1 MAKLNLTNY
10 HHARTAW
17 QTIYCKQLY
26 GDDRSLQACPEIP
39 NPKGHG
45 WELESDLD
53 QQFLTIDWMTGSPAP
68 EAVLELM
75 SCKCSTGCK
84 LPSCVCILNGLK
96 YTDICR
102 LRGCSKKTPEDCEA
116 DISLQHADNILDI

>member
-1 MAKLNLTNY
+1 MQDCQAKHALRVNY
-10 HHARTAW
+10 QAAIWR
-17 QTIYCKQLY
+17 
-26 GDDRSLQACPEIP
+26 RSLQACPEIP

-45 WELESDLD
+45 WELESDHD

-75 SCKCSTGCK
+75 SCKCSSGCK

-102 LRGCSKKTPEDCEA
+102 LRECSNQKPEDCET
-116 DISLQHADNILDI
+116 DISLQHADNVLNI